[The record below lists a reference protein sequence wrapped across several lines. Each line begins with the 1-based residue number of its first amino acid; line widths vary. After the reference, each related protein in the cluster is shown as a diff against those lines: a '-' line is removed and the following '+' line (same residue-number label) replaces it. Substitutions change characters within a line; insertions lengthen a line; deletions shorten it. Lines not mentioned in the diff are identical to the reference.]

1 MQIEWLQLHKQ
12 AETVI
17 FDRQPRDGLPV
28 LMMADQKG
36 KTMNDYR
43 IITEE
48 GNEIMRANEQGCVNY
63 WNACNGI
70 YEDENGEHYIYIQAV
85 K

>member
-1 MQIEWLQLHKQ
+1 MGWSPGSE
-12 AETVI
+12 
-17 FDRQPRDGLPV
+17 DGRPERKKD
-28 LMMADQKG
+28 MKD
-36 KTMNDYR
+36 NYR

-48 GNEIMRANEQGCVNY
+48 GKEIMRANEQGCVNY

-70 YEDENGEHYIYIQAV
+70 YEDEQGEHYIYIEHV